1 MNLFTKSVLTAV
13 HGADSVCVLGVL
25 QNLCWQATVPLVG
38 SDGQKVALT
47 DQHHHIESPCWY
59 FVPVKPYCV

>member
-47 DQHHHIESPCWY
+47 DQHHHIESPC
-59 FVPVKPYCV
+59 